1 MKMCNFR
8 HIFDYNSNENNSI
21 VNILYSE
28 YLNMS
33 RFDLKDVGS
42 LNCEII
48 IDHTVKTFPKKIN
61 QVHERDCGNSMEFW
75 INCRARFSLLNLF
88 IFKLRT
94 TWTKMHSNIINDVG
108 PGHLCNLFPISLA
121 CMVGCWYNLA
131 YITTLR

>member
-28 YLNMS
+28 YINLS

-48 IDHTVKTFPKKIN
+48 IDHTVKTFTKKIN
-61 QVHERDCGNSMEFW
+61 QVHERDCGNSMEF
-75 INCRARFSLLNLF
+75 
-88 IFKLRT
+88 
-94 TWTKMHSNIINDVG
+94 
-108 PGHLCNLFPISLA
+108 
-121 CMVGCWYNLA
+121 
-131 YITTLR
+131 